1 MDMETAGAVGRRTWA
16 LRASRGDSSRAPVG
30 ADDPLLWRRSRGA
43 PGGAGQ
49 NVRGGGQRNTAAM
62 SRGPATRAARPRVRR
77 GSALLLGEDLV
88 VRGLLPLHVLPEGL
102 VLHHHRG
109 GLLGLGHQL
118 GDLGVEGLDHELQEP
133 ELALGHRGQARLA
146 VAEGRH
152 GEPPPDLLVAL
163 GPELGQH
170 PPRPAEHDVA
180 GPARAGEVRGVQQ
193 GLQEEELLL
202 HELLLLALVGHRQP
216 LLLVHADLAELF
228 HVLRVPR
235 HVRRQH
241 HRHQAAPHVLLDVD
255 AGGVALLE
263 VLLEQ
268 LEPVA
273 AVAGLQ
279 HGLEREGYVVI
290 LQDALVVVADGQ
302 FGHGRHVEQR
312 VCTWMADVVDRCGQQ
327 AHEVVQRRRAISHE
341 GHLHEPLHRRG
352 HVHRVRAGVISG
364 LLPVKAADGL
374 QELEEPGA
382 KGVAVLEP
390 AVLLEI
396 FEHAALLLQQLSPED
411 LQRLV
416 AHRRERCEGDRVE
429 VEGPSLIQKHAD
441 VFHLEQRGRP
451 LALPGSCGRPGR
463 VGSAVLGVRAGDV
476 AEGADLGQRP
486 AAGVDLGG
494 TLPARLEVAVGLRA
508 GVVRGVVLEQ
518 EG

>member
-1 MDMETAGAVGRRTWA
+1 
-16 LRASRGDSSRAPVG
+16 
-30 ADDPLLWRRSRGA
+30 
-43 PGGAGQ
+43 
-49 NVRGGGQRNTAAM
+49 M

-302 FGHGRHVEQR
+302 LRHRRHMEQR
-312 VCTWMADVVDRCGQQ
+312 VRAWVADVVDRRRQQ
-327 AHEVVQRRRAISHE
+327 AHKVVQRRRAISHE

-352 HVHRVRAGVISG
+352 HVHRVRAGVVAG
-364 LLPVKAADGL
+364 LPAIKAADGL
-374 QELEEPGA
+374 QKLEEPAA
-382 KGVAVLEP
+382 KSIAVLDP

-396 FEHAALLLQQLSPED
+396 LQHVATLLQQELAED
-411 LQRLV
+411 LQRL
-416 AHRRERCEGDRVE
+416 APHRGQPREGDRVK
-429 VEGPSLIQKHAD
+429 VEGPRLVKQRPD
-441 VFHLEQRGRP
+441 VRHLEQRGRSP
-451 LALPGSCGRPGR
+451 HLPGRR
-463 VGSAVLGVRAGDV
+463 
-476 AEGADLGQRP
+476 
-486 AAGVDLGG
+486 
-494 TLPARLEVAVGLRA
+494 
-508 GVVRGVVLEQ
+508 
-518 EG
+518 